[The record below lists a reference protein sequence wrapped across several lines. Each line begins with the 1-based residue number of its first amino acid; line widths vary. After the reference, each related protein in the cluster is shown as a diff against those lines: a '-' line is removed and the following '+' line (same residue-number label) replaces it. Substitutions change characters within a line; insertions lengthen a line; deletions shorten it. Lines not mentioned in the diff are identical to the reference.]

1 MDGGDEFSSKSYDEC
16 GVEHTLL
23 GGLAYRAMVGTA
35 MAFRFCFGFFAFF
48 FFFSCVG
55 SQDHTHKSFNK
66 LIKTEF

>member
-48 FFFSCVG
+48 FFPVLG
-55 SQDHTHKSFNK
+55 LKITHTNAS
-66 LIKTEF
+66 IS